1 MAKRKRKPPKTPIPK
16 RYQQHDTS
24 FNLTPQTASEV
35 MGDIEAEFA
44 WLEMARKRMEDLG
57 NPENR
62 NVTHDVPGDPIDW
75 IEVMKHGLRGGDPAR
90 TYGIGA
96 EMPYFDTGRDVE
108 NVYGHIRG
116 MDHGGRPEGMKPGPS
131 PIALNTQTLQGHN
144 IPRPDVNTHRS
155 QRNRQADFNWMQ
167 DASGKW
173 HETSRKVPMIDTLM
187 HELGHRSVDYGYPQG
202 PGSSKSE
209 FVGHGGYDTPEHRM
223 IRAAT
228 KRRGYHAA
236 EDRKAAQDYANYI
249 GKGYGDWDSK
259 TQKFTKSKG
268 RVAKQQLRAMRR
280 HADKM
285 QELRKQHEKLLLR
298 REYLRKKKE
307 VLKGFYDQD
316 EYNK

>member
-1 MAKRKRKPPKTPIPK
+1 
-16 RYQQHDTS
+16 
-24 FNLTPQTASEV
+24 
-35 MGDIEAEFA
+35 
-44 WLEMARKRMEDLG
+44 
-57 NPENR
+57 
-62 NVTHDVPGDPIDW
+62 
-75 IEVMKHGLRGGDPAR
+75 
-90 TYGIGA
+90 
-96 EMPYFDTGRDVE
+96 
-108 NVYGHIRG
+108 
-116 MDHGGRPEGMKPGPS
+116 
-131 PIALNTQTLQGHN
+131 
-144 IPRPDVNTHRS
+144 
-155 QRNRQADFNWMQ
+155 MQ

>member
-1 MAKRKRKPPKTPIPK
+1 MAKRKRKPPKKRIPK
-16 RYQQHDTS
+16 RYEQEDTG
-24 FNLTPQTASEV
+24 FNLTPLTASEV
-35 MGDIEAEFA
+35 MGDIEAEFD
-44 WLEMARKRMEDLG
+44 WLEMARRRMEELG

-75 IEVMKHGLRGGDPAR
+75 TEVMKHGLRGGDPAR

-96 EMPYFDTGRDVE
+96 AMPYFDTGRDVE
-108 NVYGHIRG
+108 GVYGHIRG
-116 MDHGGRPEGMKPGPS
+116 MNHEGRPEGIRPGPS
-131 PIALNTQTLQGHN
+131 PIALNTQTLQGRN

-155 QRNRQADFNWMQ
+155 QRNRQADFNEW
-167 DASGKW
+167 D
-173 HETSRKVPMIDTLM
+173 KVPMIDTLM

-202 PGSSKSE
+202 PGGAKSS
-209 FVGHGGYDTPEHRM
+209 FVDEGKYDSPEHQM

-228 KRRGYHAA
+228 KRRGYHTPDA
-236 EDRKAAQDYANYI
+236 RKEAQDYANYI

-259 TQKFTKSKG
+259 TQKFTKSKESTST
-268 RVAKQQLRAMRR
+268 VAKQQLRAMRR

-285 QELRKQHEKLLLR
+285 QELRKEQEKLQLR
-298 REYLRKKKE
+298 REYLRRKKE